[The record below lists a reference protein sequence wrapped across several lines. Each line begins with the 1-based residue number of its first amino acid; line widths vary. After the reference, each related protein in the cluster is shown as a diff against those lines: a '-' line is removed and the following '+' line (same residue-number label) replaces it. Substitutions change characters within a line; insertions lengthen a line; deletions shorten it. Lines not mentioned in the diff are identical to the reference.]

1 MHAYIYTYLYS
12 AKNHEVN
19 RKHWHRLTTWWK
31 HIGRGFSWRLNIDT
45 LFVEQM
51 CTSRECKVDPV
62 ETEKAR
68 EETVA

>member
-1 MHAYIYTYLYS
+1 MHTYTHIYIVPKIMKWTGS
-12 AKNHEVN
+12 
-19 RKHWHRLTTWWK
+19 TGTGWK

-45 LFVEQM
+45 LFVEQL
-51 CTSRECKVDPV
+51 CTSRECQVDPV